1 MKIFYTLDQTEYGFK
16 IGRITGMDPAGPSF
30 EKTEAV
36 VRLDKSGNWFENTSI
51 FLQTQKI
58 LVKRF

>member
-1 MKIFYTLDQTEYGFK
+1 MKFFYTLDKTEYGFK

-36 VRLDKSGNWFENTSI
+36 VRLDKSGN
-51 FLQTQKI
+51 
-58 LVKRF
+58 RF